1 MNITT
6 ETKLCGFTVNRIRQI
21 DELNATLVE
30 MIHDKTGAEICW
42 LNNGEQNKLFSVAF
56 KTLPD
61 DSTGVFHILEHSV
74 LCGSEKYPVK
84 EPFVELMKSSMNTFL
99 NAMTY
104 SDKTLYPISSRNEKD
119 FLNLTSVYLD
129 AVFAPK
135 ITENPNIFY
144 QEGIHIELHDENSA
158 YKGVVFNEMKGAMSN
173 VDDRIE
179 QGINALLFPD
189 NCYRFNSGG
198 DPKVIPDLTY
208 EKFVETYHKFY
219 HPSNAR
225 FFLDGDIPIEKT
237 LEMIDSYLEK
247 YEKRNSLPDILTQ
260 HPVSNEGTAYY
271 EVSPDENCD
280 KKTVLSFGKIIGTW
294 KDKTK
299 LFATKVLCDV
309 LADSNDSPLKRAILS
324 SGLADDVEM
333 IVMDGIAQPY
343 LLIIVRN
350 IKNSDSDKIC
360 RLIRNTV
367 QQLVSDGIDK
377 KSVFASINRLA
388 FSSKQMPEPQG
399 LYRATSAL
407 SSWLYGGDPLLYL
420 TYRETVDELYKM
432 AETDSFEKLL
442 DELLLNSNGMSVLR
456 MLPSAALG
464 NEERNAEEERIKAEI
479 SALSAEQKQ
488 ELSLQNEKLAL
499 WQQTPDSQESVE
511 LLPTLSLDEVNDT
524 LEIIKTAEAF
534 ENGVRLLYHPIQTN
548 GIVYLTM
555 YFSLTMFSL
564 SELTKLSLLP
574 SLFGEFPTENNS
586 VTELQQKIK
595 TYIGRLSFGIEVFG
609 KDNQTEKCT
618 PYLTV
623 RAGILEE
630 NLATAKALI
639 SEVLTASQFDDVE
652 KIKEI
657 VMQTY
662 EISRQTATGNG
673 HSLGI
678 YAVQAHYSAKNAVE
692 EAIYGYSSMK
702 FLHSFADNFDGTV
715 DSFIHLVKR
724 VRAEA
729 ICKSNLTVSI
739 TSSENISV
747 SDLLSAL
754 PDGNQLPET
763 AEYKTEL
770 PKRMGICIPAQIG
783 FAVKGYHLTSTDKKM
798 NGSLKIASNIIS
810 LAYLWNIIRVQ
821 GGAYG
826 AGFPVDRDGS
836 MMCYSYRDP
845 SPARSLQVYDAL
857 SDFICDFC
865 KNGEDLENFI
875 ISAIAATEPLRT
887 PAAQGTVADE
897 LWFSGVTDEERILM
911 RRQMLSANRESLTE
925 WCPLFEKMA
934 NEGTVCVVG
943 HEDALKKCENLE
955 ICEL

>member
-1 MNITT
+1 MNITA
-6 ETKLCGFTVNRIRQI
+6 ETKLYGFTVNRIRQI
-21 DELNATLVE
+21 DELNSTLVE
-30 MIHDKTGAEICW
+30 MVHNKTGAELCW
-42 LNNGEQNKLFSVAF
+42 LDNGEQNKLFSVAF
-56 KTLPD
+56 KTLPE

-144 QEGIHIELHDENSA
+144 QEGIHLELNDESPV
-158 YKGVVFNEMKGAMSN
+158 YKGVVFNEMKGAMSG

-179 QGINALLFPD
+179 QEINALLFPD

-208 EKFVETYHKFY
+208 EKFVETYHRFY

-225 FFLDGDIPIEKT
+225 FYLDGDIPIEKT
-237 LEMIDSYLEK
+237 LEMINSYLEK
-247 YEKRNSLPDILTQ
+247 YEKKNLLPDILMQ
-260 HPVSNEGTAYY
+260 KPVSNEGTAYY

-280 KKTVLSFGKIIGTW
+280 KKSVLSIGKIIGTW

-299 LFATKVLCDV
+299 LFAAKVLCDV
-309 LADSNDSPLKRAILS
+309 LADSNESPLKRAILS
-324 SGLADDVEM
+324 SGLADDIETAV
-333 IVMDGIAQPY
+333 IDGIAQPY
-343 LLIIVRN
+343 LLIVVRN

-360 RLIRNTV
+360 QLIRNTA
-367 QQLVSDGIDK
+367 QKLVSDGIDK
-377 KSVFASINRLA
+377 KSIFASINRLA
-388 FSSKQMPEPQG
+388 FGSKQMAEPQG
-399 LYRATSAL
+399 LYRAVSAL
-407 SSWLYGGDPLLYL
+407 GSWLYGGDPMLYL
-420 TYRETVDELYKM
+420 TYNETVDALRKM

-442 DELLLNSNGMSVLR
+442 DELLLESNGMSVLH
-456 MLPSAALG
+456 MLPSKALG
-464 NEERNAEEERIKAEI
+464 NEERKAEEERIKNEI
-479 SALSAEQKQ
+479 SALTAEQKQ
-488 ELSLQNEKLAL
+488 ELSVQNEKLAL
-499 WQQTPDSQESVE
+499 WQQTPDSTESVE
-511 LLPTLSLDEVNDT
+511 MLPTLSLDEVSDT
-524 LEIIKTAEAF
+524 PEIIKTIESF

-548 GIVYLTM
+548 GIVYLSM
-555 YFSLTMFSL
+555 YFPLTVFSL

-574 SLFGEFPTENNS
+574 SLFGEFPTKNNS

-595 TYIGRLSFGIEVFG
+595 TYIGTLSFGIEVFG

-630 NLATAKALI
+630 NLSTAKALI
-639 SEVLTASQFDDVE
+639 SEILTESQFDDVE

-662 EISRQTATGNG
+662 EMSRQTAIGNG

-702 FLHSFADNFDGTV
+702 FLHNFADNFDGTV
-715 DSFIHLVKR
+715 DGFIALVKR
-724 VRAEA
+724 VRTEA
-729 ICKSNLTVSI
+729 VCKSNLTVSI

-754 PDGNQLPET
+754 PDGNPSPET
-763 AEYKTEL
+763 AEYKTVL
-770 PKRMGICIPAQIG
+770 PKRMGICIPAQIA
-783 FAVKGYHLTSTDKKM
+783 FAVKGYHLTAGGKKI
-798 NGSLKIASNIIS
+798 NGSLRIASNIIS

-826 AGFPVDRDGS
+826 AGFPVGRDGS
-836 MMCYSYRDP
+836 IMCYSYRDP

-865 KNGEDLENFI
+865 ESDEDLDKFI
-875 ISAIAATEPLRT
+875 ISAVAATEPLRT
-887 PAAQGTVADE
+887 PAAQGAVADE
-897 LWFSGVTDEERILM
+897 LRFSGVTDEERILM
-911 RRQMLSANRESLTE
+911 RRQMLSANRESLTN
-925 WCPLFEKMA
+925 WCSLFEEMA
-934 NEGTVCVVG
+934 KDGTVCVVG
-943 HEDALKKCENLE
+943 HEDALKECEKLK

>member
-1 MNITT
+1 MNITA
-6 ETKLCGFTVNRIRQI
+6 ETKLYGFTVNRIRQI
-21 DELNATLVE
+21 DELNSTLVE
-30 MIHDKTGAEICW
+30 MVHDKTGAELCW
-42 LNNGEQNKLFSVAF
+42 LDSGEQNKLFSVAF
-56 KTLPD
+56 KTLPE

-144 QEGIHIELHDENSA
+144 QEGIHLELNDESPV
-158 YKGVVFNEMKGAMSN
+158 YKGVVFNEMKGAMSG

-179 QGINALLFPD
+179 QEINALLFPD

-208 EKFVETYHKFY
+208 EKFVETYHRFY

-225 FFLDGDIPIEKT
+225 FYLDGDIPIEKT
-237 LEMIDSYLEK
+237 LEMINSYLEK
-247 YEKRNSLPDILTQ
+247 YEKKNLLPDILMQ
-260 HPVSNEGTAYY
+260 KPVSNEGTAYY

-280 KKTVLSFGKIIGTW
+280 KKSVLSIGKIIGTW

-299 LFATKVLCDV
+299 LFAAKVLCDV
-309 LADSNDSPLKRAILS
+309 LADSNESPLKRAILS
-324 SGLADDVEM
+324 SGLADDIETAV
-333 IVMDGIAQPY
+333 IDGIAQPY
-343 LLIIVRN
+343 LLIVVRN
-350 IKNSDSDKIC
+350 IKNSDSNKIC
-360 RLIRNTV
+360 QLIRNTARK
-367 QQLVSDGIDK
+367 LVSDGIDK
-377 KSVFASINRLA
+377 KSIFASINRLA
-388 FSSKQMPEPQG
+388 FGSKQMAEPQG
-399 LYRATSAL
+399 LYRAVSAL
-407 SSWLYGGDPLLYL
+407 GSWLYGGDPMLYL
-420 TYRETVDELYKM
+420 TYNETVDALRKM

-442 DELLLNSNGMSVLR
+442 DELLLESNGMSVLH
-456 MLPSAALG
+456 MLPSKALG
-464 NEERNAEEERIKAEI
+464 NEERKAEEERIKNEI
-479 SALSAEQKQ
+479 SALTAEQKQ
-488 ELSLQNEKLAL
+488 ELSVQNEKLAL
-499 WQQTPDSQESVE
+499 WQQTPDSTESVE
-511 LLPTLSLDEVNDT
+511 MLPTLSLDEVSDT
-524 LEIIKTAEAF
+524 PEIIKTIESF

-548 GIVYLTM
+548 GIVYLSM
-555 YFSLTMFSL
+555 YFSLTVFSL

-574 SLFGEFPTENNS
+574 SLFGEFPTKNNS

-595 TYIGRLSFGIEVFG
+595 TYIGTLSFGIEVFG

-630 NLATAKALI
+630 NLSTAKALI
-639 SEVLTASQFDDVE
+639 SEILTESQFDDVE

-662 EISRQTATGNG
+662 EMSRQTAIGNG

-702 FLHSFADNFDGTV
+702 FLHNFADNFDGTV
-715 DSFIHLVKR
+715 DGFIALVKR
-724 VRAEA
+724 VRTEA
-729 ICKSNLTVSI
+729 VCKSNLTVSI

-754 PDGNQLPET
+754 SDGNPSPET
-763 AEYKTEL
+763 AEYKTVL
-770 PKRMGICIPAQIG
+770 PKRMGICIPAQIN
-783 FAVKGYHLTSTDKKM
+783 FAVKGYHLTAGGKKI
-798 NGSLKIASNIIS
+798 NGSLRIASNIIS

-826 AGFPVDRDGS
+826 AGFPVGRDGS
-836 MMCYSYRDP
+836 IMCYSYRDP

-865 KNGEDLENFI
+865 ENGEDLDKFI
-875 ISAIAATEPLRT
+875 ISAVAATEPLRT
-887 PAAQGTVADE
+887 PAAQGAAADE
-897 LWFSGVTDEERILM
+897 LRFSGVTDEERILM
-911 RRQMLSANRESLTE
+911 RRQMLSANRESLTN
-925 WCPLFEKMA
+925 WCSLFEEMA
-934 NEGTVCVVG
+934 KDGTVCVVG
-943 HEDALKKCENLE
+943 HEDALKECEKLK